1 MTNSFQPMQAPSMLE
16 ELDRNYKI
24 QKESIETANIQ
35 ADEDDKVR
43 LQNLVEKNKEV
54 QDTYLQLADFSQ
66 TMSKT
71 MVDIKTK
78 QNQRQMAQGLLSQMQ
93 NGPDEDAIAGVNA
106 EEALLID
113 QSRQTN
119 TVSDR
124 IEAQDGHGLIAR
136 KVRNTDPWFQYGKY
150 IGDIQQQVNALPS
163 MLATAQADDGLSVTI
178 NGEPKTYSMLD
189 SNEDFMAWQQEFTT
203 QFLERFPGINPAV
216 AQKYIFKDLNKRLSS
231 QAVSWSTAK
240 DTADKKER
248 VDAAKDRFFEAVQGD
263 NAGEVYLDLLRTK
276 SLTRDQLETL
286 LNELVDDRTIGTGE
300 IDKLRNYEYYH
311 VGKRKRVFLGK
322 EHARTFDQLEQ
333 RVADAQFQLDS
344 NRRKERKAAAERFEQ
359 EFEQTLQNRD
369 KDFTPD
375 EIDAFIK
382 HGLSQG
388 LTRSDMSFFNSYITR
403 VSSDQI
409 KEDRLSIL
417 ELRAARKGVLLQEDL
432 RNVHPTVRAE
442 FLPQVTGDDDFS
454 QASSDQIINAKAQ
467 ITASIDKS
475 FNEVEGR
482 TNSPA
487 TGEHRAKIEREA
499 LRDYK
504 LLYRKYMTPGSGN
517 TPYTAEERALQDVST
532 NISNG
537 VYRKK
542 QISLEEIQSRGKD
555 FNDAK
560 THLQSNPDAWRE
572 QKLMGT
578 SKALPALEK
587 FAKKGVGQIPSIYY
601 DIAAQ
606 FPNVTGWD
614 IANAQSM
621 VAGYGP
627 LYKEKVEEVIDML
640 DPGVQRMLRYKNTP
654 ARTYQASV
662 ATGDTKW
669 FLDSIASVESSGYG
683 EYDAYNRGGSN
694 DGYTATGS
702 GNSREGP
709 GKLSQPI
716 STMTLGEIMNL
727 QSLPL
732 HHPDG
737 LHAVG
742 RYQFIGS
749 TFRETF
755 RNTGL
760 SEDTVF
766 DAATQDLFAM
776 TRARQRISWPGQN
789 SRAGLVSEWR
799 GLKYLFQQNPEAAQ
813 RMLQII
819 QNEPMLQP
827 SNLTAGVTD

>member
-311 VGKRKRVFLGK
+311 VGKRK
-322 EHARTFDQLEQ
+322 
-333 RVADAQFQLDS
+333 
-344 NRRKERKAAAERFEQ
+344 
-359 EFEQTLQNRD
+359 
-369 KDFTPD
+369 
-375 EIDAFIK
+375 
-382 HGLSQG
+382 
-388 LTRSDMSFFNSYITR
+388 
-403 VSSDQI
+403 
-409 KEDRLSIL
+409 
-417 ELRAARKGVLLQEDL
+417 
-432 RNVHPTVRAE
+432 
-442 FLPQVTGDDDFS
+442 
-454 QASSDQIINAKAQ
+454 
-467 ITASIDKS
+467 
-475 FNEVEGR
+475 
-482 TNSPA
+482 
-487 TGEHRAKIEREA
+487 
-499 LRDYK
+499 
-504 LLYRKYMTPGSGN
+504 
-517 TPYTAEERALQDVST
+517 
-532 NISNG
+532 
-537 VYRKK
+537 
-542 QISLEEIQSRGKD
+542 
-555 FNDAK
+555 
-560 THLQSNPDAWRE
+560 
-572 QKLMGT
+572 
-578 SKALPALEK
+578 
-587 FAKKGVGQIPSIYY
+587 
-601 DIAAQ
+601 
-606 FPNVTGWD
+606 
-614 IANAQSM
+614 
-621 VAGYGP
+621 
-627 LYKEKVEEVIDML
+627 
-640 DPGVQRMLRYKNTP
+640 
-654 ARTYQASV
+654 
-662 ATGDTKW
+662 
-669 FLDSIASVESSGYG
+669 
-683 EYDAYNRGGSN
+683 
-694 DGYTATGS
+694 
-702 GNSREGP
+702 
-709 GKLSQPI
+709 
-716 STMTLGEIMNL
+716 
-727 QSLPL
+727 
-732 HHPDG
+732 
-737 LHAVG
+737 
-742 RYQFIGS
+742 
-749 TFRETF
+749 
-755 RNTGL
+755 
-760 SEDTVF
+760 
-766 DAATQDLFAM
+766 
-776 TRARQRISWPGQN
+776 
-789 SRAGLVSEWR
+789 
-799 GLKYLFQQNPEAAQ
+799 
-813 RMLQII
+813 
-819 QNEPMLQP
+819 
-827 SNLTAGVTD
+827 

>member
-276 SLTRDQLETL
+276 SLDRDQMETL
-286 LNELVDDRTIGTGE
+286 LNELVNDRTIGTGE

-311 VGKRKRVFLGK
+311 VGKRKRVLLGK

-344 NRRKERKAAAERFEQ
+344 NRRKERKAAAERLNQ
-359 EFEQTLQNRD
+359 EFEQSLLNRD

-375 EIDAFIK
+375 EINAFIK
-382 HGLSQG
+382 HGISQG
-388 LTRSDMSFFNSYITR
+388 LTRSDMPFLTNYITK
-403 VSSDQI
+403 VSSDTVR
-409 KEDRLSIL
+409 EES
-417 ELRAARKGVLLQEDL
+417 EVLNALIQGRRGLLFQEDL
-432 RNVHPTVRAE
+432 RNVHPTTYRNYIGLVN
-442 FLPQVTGDDDFS
+442 GDQDQT
-454 QASSDQIINAKAQ
+454 QASSKQIAAAESDIEAQ
-467 ITASIDKS
+467 IDKD
-475 FNEVEGR
+475 FNKVEGR
-482 TNSPA
+482 TDLAVNRP
-487 TGEHRAKIEREA
+487 TRQRIKRYA
-499 LRDYK
+499 LRDFKDY
-504 LLYRKYMTPGSGN
+504 YREFMLDGGHTP
-517 TPYTAEERALQDVST
+517 TQALERALGEVGK
-532 NISNG
+532 NIVANT
-537 VYRKK
+537 YRQKSINVELVESK
-542 QISLEEIQSRGKD
+542 ERK
-555 FNDAK
+555 
-560 THLQSNPDAWRE
+560 
-572 QKLMGT
+572 QKLAFEHLKSDRNSWKTEKLDGT
-578 SKALPALEK
+578 EDVQDQLKRYAED
-587 FAKKGVGQIPSIYY
+587 GVGTIPSIYY
-601 DIAAQ
+601 NLASTM
-606 FPNVTGWD
+606 PGVTGWD
-614 IANAQSM
+614 IANAQ
-621 VAGYGP
+621 AELNGYGA
-627 LYKEKVEEVIDML
+627 LYKPKVEEGIDML
-640 DPGVQRMLRYKNTP
+640 DPGVQRMLRYRNTP
-654 ARTYQASV
+654 SRTYQASV
-662 ATGDTKW
+662 ATGDQKW

-694 DGYTATGS
+694 DGYTASGS

-716 STMTLGEIMNL
+716 STMTLGEIMKL

-799 GLKYLFQQNPEAAQ
+799 GLKYLFQRNPEAAQ

>member
-1 MTNSFQPMQAPSMLE
+1 MTNSFQPLKAPSMLE
-16 ELDRNYKI
+16 ELDRNYKT
-24 QKESIETANIQ
+24 QKESIKQFNLQ
-35 ADEDDKVR
+35 ADADDNVR
-43 LQNLVEKNKEV
+43 LQNLVEQNKAA
-54 QDTYLQLADFSQ
+54 QDTYSQLADFSQ

-71 MVDIKTK
+71 IVDIKTK
-78 QNQRQMAQGLLSQMQ
+78 QNKRQMAQGLLSRMQ
-93 NGPDEDAIAGVNA
+93 EGPDEDAIAKVNA
-106 EEALLID
+106 EEAVLID

-119 TVSDR
+119 IVSDK
-124 IEAQDGHGLIAR
+124 IEAEDGHGLIAR
-136 KVRNTDPWFQYGKY
+136 KVRNTDPWFQYGRY
-150 IGDIQQQVNALPS
+150 VGDIQQQVNMLPS
-163 MLATAQADDGLSVTI
+163 MIATAQADDGLSVSI
-178 NGEPKTYSMLD
+178 NGQPTTYAELD

-216 AQKYIFKDLNKRLSS
+216 AEKYIFKDLNKRLST
-231 QAVSWSTAK
+231 QAVSWATGKA
-240 DTADKKER
+240 TADKKER
-248 VDAAKDRFFEAVQGD
+248 VDAAKDRFFQAVQGE

-276 SLTRDQLETL
+276 ALDRDQMETL
-286 LNELVDDRTIGTGE
+286 LNELINDRTIGLNE
-300 IDKLRNYEYYH
+300 IDKLRNHEYYH
-311 VGKRKRVFLGK
+311 VGKRQRVRLGK

-333 RVADAQFQLDS
+333 KAKDAQFQQDS
-344 NRRKERKAAAERFEQ
+344 NRRKERKAAAERLEQ
-359 EFEQTLQNRD
+359 EFEQSLINRE
-369 KDFTPD
+369 KDYTPD

-382 HGLSQG
+382 HGISQG
-388 LTRSDMSFFNSYITR
+388 LTRSDMPFLTSYITR

-409 KEDRLSIL
+409 EEDRLAII
-417 ELRAARKGVLLQEDL
+417 ELRHARGNVLLQEDL
-432 RNVHPTVRAE
+432 RNVHPKVRAE
-442 FLPQVTGDDDFS
+442 FLPQVTGDNDFS
-454 QASSDQIINAKAQ
+454 QVSADQITNAKVQ

-475 FNEVEGR
+475 FDEVEGR
-482 TNSPA
+482 TNLPA
-487 TGEHRAKIEREA
+487 NGEHRAKIDRLA

-504 LLYRKYMTPGSGN
+504 RLYRKYMTPGGGH
-517 TPYTAEERALQDVST
+517 TPFSAEEQALQDVSK
-532 NISNG
+532 NIADG
-537 VYRKK
+537 VYRKEST
-542 QISLEEIQSRGKD
+542 SLEEIQSRAKD
-555 FNDAK
+555 FDDAK
-560 THLQSNPDAWRE
+560 THLKNNPDAWRE
-572 QKLMGT
+572 QRLMGT
-578 SKALPALEK
+578 SKALPGLKKYAE
-587 FAKKGVGQIPSIYY
+587 KGVGQIPSIYF

-621 VAGYGP
+621 VAGYGS
-627 LYKEKVEEVIDML
+627 LYKEKVEEGIDLL
-640 DPGVQRMLRYKNTP
+640 DPGVQRMLRYRNTP

-662 ATGDTKW
+662 ATGDQKW
-669 FLDSIASVESSGYG
+669 FLDSIASVESSSYG

-694 DGYTATGS
+694 DGYTAIGS
-702 GNSREGP
+702 GNSSEGP
-709 GKLSQPI
+709 GRLSQPI
-716 STMTLGEIMNL
+716 STMTLGQIMNL

-742 RYQFIGS
+742 RYQFIGP

-755 RNTGL
+755 INTGL

-799 GLKYLFQQNPEAAQ
+799 GLKYLFQRNPEAAQ